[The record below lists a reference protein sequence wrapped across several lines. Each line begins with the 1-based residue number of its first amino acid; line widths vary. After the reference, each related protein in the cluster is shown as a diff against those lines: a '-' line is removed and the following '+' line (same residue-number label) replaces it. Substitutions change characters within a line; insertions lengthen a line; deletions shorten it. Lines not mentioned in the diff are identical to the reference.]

1 MSAQQ
6 QTLPT
11 APHSEAA
18 SRVIAL
24 VSPHDGHVAIG
35 PALPDDL
42 GALFLWLN
50 DAAAARTDMPY
61 RPLDCA
67 AFKQWMDNQTVS
79 GHVLFVIRTLAPSR
93 AVGFVDFKNFNLV
106 FRSAELGVRIG
117 TEKDRGMGYGS
128 RAIALAL
135 AHAWN
140 SLNLHRVSLTVFA
153 DNDRAISAYRRAGF
167 CEEGV
172 LRHAA
177 FVEGRWRDML
187 AMSTLNPREF

>member
-1 MSAQQ
+1 VHAKQ
-6 QTLPT
+6 QTLP
-11 APHSEAA
+11 AALPSEAA
-18 SRVIAL
+18 SRVVAL

-67 AFKQWMDNQTVS
+67 AFKQWMDGQTLS
-79 GHVLFVIRTLAPSR
+79 GHVLFVIRTLVSSR
-93 AVGFVDFKNFNLV
+93 AVGFVDFKNFNMV

-117 TEKDRGMGYGS
+117 TEMDRGMGYGS
-128 RAIALAL
+128 RAVALAL
-135 AHAWN
+135 GHAWN
-140 SLNLHRVSLTVFA
+140 NLNLHRVSLMVFA

-167 CEEGV
+167 REEGV

-177 FVEGRWRDML
+177 YVEGHWRDML
-187 AMSTLNPREF
+187 VMSALNPREA